1 MVTDHSER
9 HAMGDVFALV
19 LAGHVLGDFV
29 AQTDWQASN
38 KERSWRADLE
48 HVVTYHVILGLLVLP
63 AWHDWRALVFLG
75 ISATTHGF
83 LDRRWPT
90 RRLLDFTW
98 STNFATTFWGMI
110 ATDQALHLSI
120 LAVSFYW
127 LSH

>member
-1 MVTDHSER
+1 
-9 HAMGDVFALV
+9 MGDVFALV

-63 AWHDWRALVFLG
+63 AWHDWRTLLFLG